1 MAINILENPDKNT
14 RPDKAIRMDVA
25 WKLFLPEFMGDIPA
39 KTPTALVEISG
50 WLWNQLSI
58 RCGSLMKDNQDVW
71 IITPELTEGGRKFVI
86 RIASFWSGEVY
97 VISEQQFKEY
107 RKFQTGDKNAWIPP
121 VMNAYPDLREHD
133 DLERLCEKDSD
144 SMTWPLSPLLGFG
157 HAYMRVYEIEP
168 GKTFARLH
176 SHSGVEEHY
185 LVLDGEGT
193 LRNGEHETRIVKGDL
208 ISKPTGPDMS
218 SQLLSRAD
226 GKLLILDIEIWP
238 DRNRRT
244 KDVVIYPDHREILL
258 RGEGWS
264 NLIPMDAV
272 LDASDMDRNYSTG
285 YERTLDG
292 GHNAKKIPGFEP
304 RV

>member
-1 MAINILENPDKNT
+1 MAINILENPGKNT
-14 RPDKAIRMDVA
+14 RPEKAVRMDVA
-25 WKLFLPEFMGDIPA
+25 WKLFLPDFMGDIPPNSSA
-39 KTPTALVEISG
+39 DLVEISG
-50 WLWNQLSI
+50 WLWNELSK
-58 RCGSLMKDNQDVW
+58 RCGTLAKKDQDTW
-71 IITPELTEGGRKFVI
+71 ILTPELTEGGREFVT
-86 RIASFWSGEVY
+86 RIASFWTDNVY
-97 VISEQQFKEY
+97 VFSETQFKEY
-107 RKFQTGDKNAWIPP
+107 RKLQIMENNRWIPP
-121 VMNAYPDLREHD
+121 VMSVYPGLRDHGS
-133 DLERLCEKDSD
+133 LEKLGYGDRDGT
-144 SMTWPLSPLLGFG
+144 TWPLSPLLGFA

-208 ISKPTGPDMS
+208 ISKPTGPDMT
-218 SQLLSRAD
+218 SQLLSASD

-258 RGEGWS
+258 RGEGWG
-264 NLIPMDAV
+264 NIIPMGAV
-272 LDASDMDRNYSTG
+272 HDASDLDSHYDTG

-292 GHNAKKIPGFEP
+292 GYNSKKIPGFKP
-304 RV
+304 RD